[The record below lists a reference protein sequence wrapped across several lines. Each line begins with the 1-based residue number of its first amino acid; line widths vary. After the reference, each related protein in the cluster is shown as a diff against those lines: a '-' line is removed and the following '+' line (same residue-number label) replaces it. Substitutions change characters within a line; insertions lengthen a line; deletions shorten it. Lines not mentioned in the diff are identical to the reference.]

1 MEAFLSGEAD
11 VNLAWVHKVL
21 GDEFLHELLGRLES
35 QGYIGIVDVHPED
48 VHVELPSVALYGA
61 VDGKVIPDGL
71 PILKQGG
78 IAFMVAR
85 LVTDVF
91 EVNNPSVLIAA
102 LYRAVDKF
110 CVHVVVVS
118 CKDNQYSLVQAVK
131 SETTLVSSTFSFLP
145 RRRTSSNCS
154 Q

>member
-1 MEAFLSGEAD
+1 
-11 VNLAWVHKVL
+11 
-21 GDEFLHELLGRLES
+21 
-35 QGYIGIVDVHPED
+35 
-48 VHVELPSVALYGA
+48 
-61 VDGKVIPDGL
+61 
-71 PILKQGG
+71 
-78 IAFMVAR
+78 MVAR

-118 CKDNQYSLVQAVK
+118 CKDNQYILVQAVK